1 MHWGQQG
8 GRCCCPPILPPTL
21 PGGGLTII
29 GDALDV
35 GRPSG
40 GEPRLLENLYK
51 EVHIVQHMGNYKD
64 IYKPLSTTMEINKST
79 NCLAEY

>member
-1 MHWGQQG
+1 M
-8 GRCCCPPILPPTL
+8 L

-29 GDALDV
+29 GDVLDV

-64 IYKPLSTTMEINKST
+64 IYKLLSTTMEINKST